1 MDKKSFLEIIECI
14 NGFTEPAEDIMVK
27 IHLVGNRSLDIAL
40 VDIDPHENFVILSS
54 VTGEETEFVPYQNI
68 ISLAT

>member
-1 MDKKSFLEIIECI
+1 MNKKSFLEIIECI
-14 NGFTEPAEDIMVK
+14 NSFIDPAENMMVK

-40 VDIDPHENFVILSS
+40 VDIDPHENFVIFPS
-54 VTGEETEFVPYQNI
+54 VTGEETEFVPYENI